1 MKIDTAMDPVG
12 GFSGRLTGILKLA
25 IPVIAVFMI
34 AYHLVYTQYILQ
46 GSTEHQ
52 ITHLLL
58 GFSIFF
64 LHRIMVFLKERR
76 HWTRIAALALVL
88 IMGLICL
95 VYLQIFS
102 EEIESRGGIGTP
114 TDLVMGALLIIG
126 IWVGAWLSF
135 GPVISLLAVGGTAY
149 FLWGHLLPGVLGHL
163 YVSPADIMVF
173 LVLGYEGVFGI
184 FMLASADYIFL
195 FLIFG
200 ALISLT
206 GGKELFIEMGKGI
219 GRFLP
224 GGSGQTAVISSG
236 LVGSIT
242 GVAMANVAITG
253 SFTIPAMKKEG
264 YRPEQ
269 AGAIEAVASTGGQIM
284 PPVMGIAA
292 FLMALL
298 VGVAYIEVAK
308 AALLSAVLYYVG
320 TAMGVRAMA
329 LRLHVAVDR
338 RLADVSVDWKKIFRL
353 SPGFFIPLALVV
365 TLLIQ
370 RHSVMFVAFWA
381 IVTTFALSL
390 LQKETRKSWRE
401 YLESMTDGA
410 IQGGAIAIVA
420 GAMGIIVKSIVST
433 GLAVK
438 FGHLFEMMSF
448 GIPIL
453 FVIWSMVFAI
463 LLGCGAPTLAA
474 YALVA
479 SMMGPLII
487 QYLGISLMQAHLF
500 VMYFAVISAITP
512 PVAAAALVAA
522 QISGVHYMKV
532 GWESVKLAVG
542 LFLLPYFFIH
552 SPALLLAKGS
562 SAWEVATIFL
572 LSLADLWLW
581 SAAIQGYGLTRLNM
595 PERVLCGVGAMALVG
610 YIIYTTNALL
620 VLGLLILAGMIIWEK
635 TLKPHFEVRSNGGAT
650 G

>member
-1 MKIDTAMDPVG
+1 
-12 GFSGRLTGILKLA
+12 L
-25 IPVIAVFMI
+25 
-34 AYHLVYTQYILQ
+34 YHLVYTQYILQ

-52 ITHLLL
+52 VTHLLL
-58 GFSIFF
+58 GFSLFF
-64 LHRIMVFLKERR
+64 LHRIMVFMEKRK
-76 HWTRIAALALVL
+76 HWVSIVALILVWV
-88 IMGLICL
+88 MGLVCL
-95 VYLQIFS
+95 VYLQIYS
-102 EEIESRGGIGTP
+102 EEIEARGGFGTP
-114 TDLVMGALLIIG
+114 TDLIMGALLIVG
-126 IWVGAWLSF
+126 IWVGSWLSF
-135 GPVISLLAVGGTAY
+135 GPVIALLAVGGTAY
-149 FLWGHLLPGVLGHL
+149 FLWGYLLPGVLGHM

-200 ALISLT
+200 VLISVT
-206 GGKELFIEMGKGI
+206 GGKDLFIEL
-219 GRFLP
+219 GRAVGRYLT

-253 SFTIPAMKKEG
+253 SFTIPAMKREG

-298 VGVAYIEVAK
+298 VGVAYIEICK
-308 AALLSAVLYYVG
+308 AALLSAILYYVG

-329 LRLHVAVDR
+329 LRLKIGPKRGAARVAI
-338 RLADVSVDWKKIFRL
+338 DWKKIL
-353 SPGFFIPLALVV
+353 KLAPGFFIPLALVV

-381 IVTTFALSL
+381 IVTTLALSF
-390 LQKETRKSWRE
+390 LQRETRKSWRE
-401 YLESMTDGA
+401 YLGAATDGA
-410 IQGGAIAIVA
+410 IQGGAIAIIA
-420 GAMGIIVKSIVST
+420 GCMGIIVKSIVST

-438 FGHLFEMMSF
+438 FGHMFEILSF

-453 FVIWSMVFAI
+453 FVVWSMVFAI

-479 SMMGPLII
+479 AMMAPLMI
-487 QYLGISLMQAHLF
+487 QYLGISIMQAHLF

-552 SPALLLAKGS
+552 NPALLLAKG
-562 SAWEVATIFL
+562 ATVWDVVFVFL
-572 LSLADLWLW
+572 IALGDLWLW
-581 SAAIQGYGLTRLNM
+581 AGAIQGFSLTSLRL
-595 PERVLCGVGAMALVG
+595 PERFLCGLGAVSLVV
-610 YIIYTTNALL
+610 YVIYSLNVTL
-620 VLGLLILAGMIIWEK
+620 VIGLGILAGMVVWEK
-635 TLKPHFEVRSNGGAT
+635 ILKGRLQVSSL
-650 G
+650 